1 MEPADENYLPQ
12 DKIFTADKK
21 QYAKLE
27 LKERARRMRREAT
40 PAEAKM

>member
-1 MEPADENYLPQ
+1 MEPADKYLPQ

-27 LKERARRMRREAT
+27 LKERARGMRHGPT